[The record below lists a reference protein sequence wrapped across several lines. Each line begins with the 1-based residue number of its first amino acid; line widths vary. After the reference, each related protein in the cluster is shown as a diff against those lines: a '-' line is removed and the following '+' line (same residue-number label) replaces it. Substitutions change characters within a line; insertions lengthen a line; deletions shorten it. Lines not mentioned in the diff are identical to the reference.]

1 MKCVM
6 WACTTN
12 VRDPFVYLWVW
23 CAVLRNWFFLQV
35 VENWVR
41 LKFDRTVA
49 GCSSLT
55 KLCQFKCKCLL
66 FVYSFFLSF
75 LLPLSLSLKQV
86 CHCSIHWAFH
96 IHSFSS
102 FIVVS
107 LLTDKMIDRC
117 PLPVRLCK
125 YQTFSSDVLTCGGGG
140 FMSSW
145 CILSSLL
152 IYWCS
157 WINEPFTISSSL
169 AVKIWSVSISCLE

>member
-1 MKCVM
+1 M
-6 WACTTN
+6 
-12 VRDPFVYLWVW
+12 RI
-23 CAVLRNWFFLQV
+23 
-35 VENWVR
+35 
-41 LKFDRTVA
+41 KFDRTMA
-49 GCSSLT
+49 GYSLLT
-55 KLCQFKCKCLL
+55 RLCQFKCKCLL

-75 LLPLSLSLKQV
+75 FLYFFLSFFLSFSLPLSLSLKQV
-86 CHCSIHWAFH
+86 CHCSIHSAFH
-96 IHSFSS
+96 IHSIFQLY
-102 FIVVS
+102 IVS
-107 LLTDKMIDRC
+107 CLTDKMIDRC
-117 PLPVRLCK
+117 PLPVRLCR